1 MKGVETIADLRTRC
15 DDARRRGAT
24 VGLVPTM
31 GFFHAGHRSLMEL
44 ARAETDLVVV
54 SSFVNPTQFAA
65 GEDLDAYPR
74 DTERDDAIARAVG
87 VDVMFSPAVTEMY
100 PDGSPT
106 TTVHV
111 AQLTD
116 GMCGA
121 ARPGHFDGVT
131 TVVAKL
137 FSIVG
142 PCRAYFGRKDFQQL
156 AVVRRM
162 VRDLDLPVVVVG
174 APLVRE
180 SDGLALSSRN
190 AYLTAP
196 ERSAAPALHRALL
209 AAVTR
214 LDAGTR
220 DAASLVDVVRRAVAE
235 EPVLALEYVE
245 VRRSSDLASISELEG
260 EFVIAVAA
268 QVGRARL
275 IDNVVVVIDSSGAVA
290 DLGVR
295 VADGPSTAGTS

>member
-295 VADGPSTAGTS
+295 IADGPSTAGTS